1 MNKEE
6 VKKCRDK
13 YLESKQ
19 KTIEQWKNEL
29 WKEIISTINKL
40 SSGGVVIQQ
49 IQLYKRKKNIW
60 IMVKPLLSR
69 KQSKDLNAKEEMLD
83 STKGIPWSIEVIEAF
98 KKELGD
104 FFTIVDEAE
113 LEQYNRLTL
122 VIE

>member
-19 KTIEQWKNEL
+19 KTIEQLKDAL
-29 WKEIISTINKL
+29 WKEVMSSINKL
-40 SSGGVVIQQ
+40 TKEGIVIQYF
-49 IQLYKRKKNIW
+49 QLYKRNKKVW
-60 IMVKPLLSR
+60 IKIRPELSR
-69 KQSKDLNAKEEMLD
+69 SKSDELD
-83 STKGIPWSIEVIEAF
+83 INDERFDSQKDIPWNTEIIEAF

>member
-6 VKKCRDK
+6 VKKCRNK

-104 FFTIVDEAE
+104 FFTIVDETE

-122 VIE
+122 IIE

>member
-6 VKKCRDK
+6 VKKCREK

-19 KTIEQWKNEL
+19 KTIEQWKDEL

-40 SSGGVVIQQ
+40 SESGVVIQQ
-49 IQLYKRKKNIW
+49 LQLYKRKKNIW

-69 KQSKDLNAKEEMLD
+69 KQSKDLNAKEGILD

-104 FFTIVDEAE
+104 LFTIVDETE

-122 VIE
+122 RIE